1 MAILVKKGDPNPT
14 PTFGSIGTLGTA
26 GINTPVTSTVI
37 PSGATPTVPSG
48 GVAPSSPTSI
58 TQPAS
63 TSTFQKPTIS
73 PPSTSSPITSTL
85 IGAGAGAIAGNLLND
100 KTGKTLTDFLGI
112 TKPITKPVGGGAKQ
126 NPSGGTSGGLP
137 LKLDTTL
144 PQIGITKPA
153 TKPVVSSAP
162 YKDTSG
168 TTVSEDL
175 GGGYYQDGN
184 GNTYDGSG
192 NLVLSNQGENGYIYF
207 GDPNN
212 PVYFDKDYNEIS
224 SPYTDVPY
232 TETPDTTVADS
243 GYMMDDQGNIYD
255 SEGNFISYADGTVY
269 DTTRD
274 TLASEDTQ
282 PIEEEVQ
289 IGKEGGLITMM
300 RNGGNVQHFYSGG
313 RPSQSELDYQN
324 SAQTA
329 DYRDRSQDMVNAGYS
344 DNGDGT
350 YSTMQ
355 QDGSIV
361 TLDNMGTPINSP
373 LTKGYNKFGTPV
385 DFPIDLSARVMPLDE
400 NFSDY
405 ENIDR
410 SKDMLAAGYSD
421 NGNGTYSTP
430 LLDGTHRVAT
440 YNNMG
445 MPVDSPS
452 PIATP
457 YQDTSGTAVSMPY
470 NDTSGTTVSMP
481 SVGGTN
487 TTSPDT
493 PGGLSGITDMLKNG
507 GVQGA
512 LVGALLAQ
520 LMNSSGSS
528 GGQNQGVDMSK
539 VGALTPRTTNF
550 GIGPTNVVTADQYRN
565 PVGTG
570 TDIYGGTDLYH
581 NLNAPGFNPV
591 NPEPTPA
598 APTANPTA
606 PPMANGGLA
615 SSGQTHYT
623 FGKQVS
629 PMDNMG
635 LAPQAMKTGGLP
647 RPSGV
652 PMVDGRNDY
661 RMGAAVSGAGTG
673 QSDDIP
679 AMLADGEYVLDSD
692 LVSMLGDGS
701 NKAGSQILDKWRE
714 EIRRH
719 KRSAPVNKIP
729 PPAKSPLAYMKGI
742 K

>member
-1 MAILVKKGDPNPT
+1 
-14 PTFGSIGTLGTA
+14 
-26 GINTPVTSTVI
+26 
-37 PSGATPTVPSG
+37 
-48 GVAPSSPTSI
+48 
-58 TQPAS
+58 
-63 TSTFQKPTIS
+63 
-73 PPSTSSPITSTL
+73 
-85 IGAGAGAIAGNLLND
+85 
-100 KTGKTLTDFLGI
+100 
-112 TKPITKPVGGGAKQ
+112 
-126 NPSGGTSGGLP
+126 
-137 LKLDTTL
+137 
-144 PQIGITKPA
+144 
-153 TKPVVSSAP
+153 
-162 YKDTSG
+162 
-168 TTVSEDL
+168 
-175 GGGYYQDGN
+175 
-184 GNTYDGSG
+184 
-192 NLVLSNQGENGYIYF
+192 
-207 GDPNN
+207 
-212 PVYFDKDYNEIS
+212 
-224 SPYTDVPY
+224 
-232 TETPDTTVADS
+232 
-243 GYMMDDQGNIYD
+243 
-255 SEGNFISYADGTVY
+255 
-269 DTTRD
+269 
-274 TLASEDTQ
+274 
-282 PIEEEVQ
+282 
-289 IGKEGGLITMM
+289 
-300 RNGGNVQHFYSGG
+300 
-313 RPSQSELDYQN
+313 
-324 SAQTA
+324 
-329 DYRDRSQDMVNAGYS
+329 
-344 DNGDGT
+344 
-350 YSTMQ
+350 
-355 QDGSIV
+355 
-361 TLDNMGTPINSP
+361 
-373 LTKGYNKFGTPV
+373 
-385 DFPIDLSARVMPLDE
+385 
-400 NFSDY
+400 
-405 ENIDR
+405 
-410 SKDMLAAGYSD
+410 
-421 NGNGTYSTP
+421 
-430 LLDGTHRVAT
+430 
-440 YNNMG
+440 MG

-452 PIATP
+452 PVAI
-457 YQDTSGTAVSMPY
+457 
-470 NDTSGTTVSMP
+470 P
-481 SVGGTN
+481 SVGGTSSVDTSNTTN

-493 PGGLSGITDMLKNG
+493 SGGLSGITDMLKNG

-550 GIGPTNVVTADQYRN
+550 GIGPTNVVAADQYRN

-598 APTANPTA
+598 VAPTA

-635 LAPQAMKTGGLP
+635 LAPQAMKSGGLP

-652 PMVDGRNDY
+652 PMVEGRNDY

-701 NKAGSQILDKWRE
+701 NKAGSQILDNWRE

>member
-14 PTFGSIGTLGTA
+14 PTFGKIGTLGTA

-73 PPSTSSPITSTL
+73 APSTSSPITSTL
-85 IGAGAGAIAGNLLND
+85 VGAGAGAIAGNLLNA

-112 TKPITKPVGGGAKQ
+112 TKP
-126 NPSGGTSGGLP
+126 
-137 LKLDTTL
+137 KLDTTL
-144 PQIGITKPA
+144 PKIDASGNAGST
-153 TKPVVSSAP
+153 P
-162 YKDTSG
+162 YKDTSA

-192 NLVLSNQGENGYIYF
+192 NLVLSNQGENGYIYL

-232 TETPDTTVADS
+232 TGSPDTTLVDGAQTDTTVADS
-243 GYMMDDQGNIYD
+243 GNMMDEQGNIYD
-255 SEGNFISYADGTVY
+255 SEGNFISFADGSTF
-269 DTTRD
+269 DTELD
-274 TLASEDTQ
+274 GTQ
-282 PIEEEVQ
+282 FEEEDEEED
-289 IGKEGGLITMM
+289 KEGGLVTMM
-300 RNGGNVQHFYSGG
+300 RNGGNVRGFYNGG
-313 RPSQSELDYQN
+313 GASQSELDYQN

-329 DYRDRSQDMVNAGYS
+329 EYRDRSQNMVDAGYS

-361 TLDNMGTPINSP
+361 TFDNMGTPVNSP
-373 LTKGYNKFGTPV
+373 LSKEYT
-385 DFPIDLSARVMPLDE
+385 PIDDNSELIFDE
-400 NFSDY
+400 G
-405 ENIDR
+405 
-410 SKDMLAAGYSD
+410 M
-421 NGNGTYSTP
+421 STAEEDANAIGAP
-430 LLDGTHRVAT
+430 TPDGQF
-440 YNNMG
+440 G
-445 MPVDSPS
+445 S
-452 PIATP
+452 
-457 YQDTSGTAVSMPY
+457 
-470 NDTSGTTVSMP
+470 
-481 SVGGTN
+481 
-487 TTSPDT
+487 TSPDT
-493 PGGLSGITDMLKNG
+493 SGGLSGITDMLKNG

-550 GIGPTNVVTADQYRN
+550 GIGPANVVAADQYRN

-598 APTANPTA
+598 QTAPTAPIAPTA

-629 PMDNMG
+629 PMENMG

-652 PMVDGRNDY
+652 PMVEGRNDY

>member
-14 PTFGSIGTLGTA
+14 PTFGKIGTLGTA

-73 PPSTSSPITSTL
+73 APSTSSPITSTL
-85 IGAGAGAIAGNLLND
+85 VGAGAGAIAGNLLNA

-112 TKPITKPVGGGAKQ
+112 TKP
-126 NPSGGTSGGLP
+126 
-137 LKLDTTL
+137 KLDTTL
-144 PQIGITKPA
+144 PKIDASGNAGST
-153 TKPVVSSAP
+153 P
-162 YKDTSG
+162 YKDTSA

-232 TETPDTTVADS
+232 TGSPDTTLVDGTPENTTVADS
-243 GYMMDDQGNIYD
+243 GNMMDEQGNIYD
-255 SEGNFISYADGTVY
+255 SEGNFISFSDGSVY
-269 DTTRD
+269 DTTLD

-282 PIEEEVQ
+282 PIEEDVQ
-289 IGKEGGLITMM
+289 IGKEGGLVTMM
-300 RNGGNVQHFYSGG
+300 RNGGNVRGFYHGG
-313 RPSQSELDYQN
+313 GASQSELDYQN
-324 SAQTA
+324 APQTA
-329 DYRDRSQDMVNAGYS
+329 EYRDRSQNMVDAGYS

-361 TLDNMGTPINSP
+361 TFNNMGGQVNNP
-373 LTKGYNKFGTPV
+373 LSKGYTPGESKSG
-385 DFPIDLSARVMPLDE
+385 F
-400 NFSDY
+400 DY

-410 SKDMLAAGYSD
+410 SKDMLDAGYSD
-421 NGNGTYSTP
+421 NGNGTYSTQ
-430 LLDGTHRVAT
+430 LLDGTNRVAT

-445 MPVDSPS
+445 MPVD
-452 PIATP
+452 TL
-457 YQDTSGTAVSMPY
+457 
-470 NDTSGTTVSMP
+470 GTTVSMP
-481 SVGGTN
+481 SVGGTQYLDTYGGGTN
-487 TTSPDT
+487 TTSPDAS
-493 PGGLSGITDMLKNG
+493 GGLSGITDMLSNG

-550 GIGPTNVVTADQYRN
+550 GIGPANVVAADQYRN

-591 NPEPTPA
+591 NPEPIPA
-598 APTANPTA
+598 QTAPTAPIAPTA

-629 PMDNMG
+629 PMENMG

-652 PMVDGRNDY
+652 PMVEGRNDY

>member
-1 MAILVKKGDPNPT
+1 
-14 PTFGSIGTLGTA
+14 
-26 GINTPVTSTVI
+26 
-37 PSGATPTVPSG
+37 
-48 GVAPSSPTSI
+48 
-58 TQPAS
+58 
-63 TSTFQKPTIS
+63 
-73 PPSTSSPITSTL
+73 
-85 IGAGAGAIAGNLLND
+85 
-100 KTGKTLTDFLGI
+100 
-112 TKPITKPVGGGAKQ
+112 
-126 NPSGGTSGGLP
+126 
-137 LKLDTTL
+137 
-144 PQIGITKPA
+144 
-153 TKPVVSSAP
+153 
-162 YKDTSG
+162 
-168 TTVSEDL
+168 
-175 GGGYYQDGN
+175 
-184 GNTYDGSG
+184 
-192 NLVLSNQGENGYIYF
+192 
-207 GDPNN
+207 
-212 PVYFDKDYNEIS
+212 
-224 SPYTDVPY
+224 
-232 TETPDTTVADS
+232 
-243 GYMMDDQGNIYD
+243 
-255 SEGNFISYADGTVY
+255 
-269 DTTRD
+269 
-274 TLASEDTQ
+274 
-282 PIEEEVQ
+282 
-289 IGKEGGLITMM
+289 MM
-300 RNGGNVQHFYSGG
+300 RNGGNVRGFYHGG
-313 RPSQSELDYQN
+313 VASQSELDDQN
-324 SAQTA
+324 APQTA
-329 DYRDRSQDMVNAGYS
+329 EYRDRSQNMLDAGYS

-361 TLDNMGTPINSP
+361 TFDNMGTPVNSP
-373 LTKGYNKFGTPV
+373 LSKNYTPGESKSG
-385 DFPIDLSARVMPLDE
+385 F
-400 NFSDY
+400 DY

-410 SKDMLAAGYSD
+410 SKDMLDAGYSD

-445 MPVDSPS
+445 MPVD
-452 PIATP
+452 TL
-457 YQDTSGTAVSMPY
+457 
-470 NDTSGTTVSMP
+470 GTTVSMP
-481 SVGGTN
+481 SVGGTQYLDTYGGGTN
-487 TTSPDT
+487 TTSPDAS
-493 PGGLSGITDMLKNG
+493 GGLSGITDMLSNG

-591 NPEPTPA
+591 NPEPIPA
-598 APTANPTA
+598 QTAPTAPIAPTA

-629 PMDNMG
+629 PMENMG

-652 PMVDGRNDY
+652 PMVEGRNDY

>member
-14 PTFGSIGTLGTA
+14 PTFGKIGTLGTA

-63 TSTFQKPTIS
+63 TSTFQRPTIS

-85 IGAGAGAIAGNLLND
+85 VGAGAGAIAGNLLNA

-112 TKPITKPVGGGAKQ
+112 TKPKVG
-126 NPSGGTSGGLP
+126 GGTSGGLP
-137 LKLDTTL
+137 DFGTGKLTMQPPKIPTT
-144 PQIGITKPA
+144 PTGST
-153 TKPVVSSAP
+153 P

-184 GNTYDGSG
+184 GNMYDGSG
-192 NLVLSNQGENGYIYF
+192 NLVLSNNGANGYIYL

-224 SPYTDVPY
+224 NPDTGIPY
-232 TETPDTTVADS
+232 TETPDTSLVDGAQIDTTVADS
-243 GYMMDDQGNIYD
+243 GNMMDEQGNIYD
-255 SEGNFISYADGTVY
+255 SEGNFISFADGSVY
-269 DTTRD
+269 DPTFD
-274 TLASEDTQ
+274 SLASEDTQ
-282 PIEEEVQ
+282 YTDEEAA
-289 IGKEGGLITMM
+289 KDGGLITMM
-300 RNGGNVQHFYSGG
+300 RNGGNVKHFYDGG
-313 RPSQSELDYQN
+313 GASQSELDYQN
-324 SAQTA
+324 SAKTA
-329 DYRDRSQDMVNAGYS
+329 EYRDRSQDMVNAGYS

-361 TLDNMGTPINSP
+361 TFNNMGTPVNNP
-373 LTKGYNKFGTPV
+373 FAKGYEPTYTDTDPV
-385 DFPIDLSARVMPLDE
+385 
-400 NFSDY
+400 
-405 ENIDR
+405 
-410 SKDMLAAGYSD
+410 
-421 NGNGTYSTP
+421 
-430 LLDGTHRVAT
+430 
-440 YNNMG
+440 
-445 MPVDSPS
+445 
-452 PIATP
+452 ATP
-457 YQDTSGTAVSMPY
+457 YQDTSGTAVSAPY
-470 NDTSGTTVSMP
+470 QDTSGTTVSMP

-487 TTSPDT
+487 TTSPDSS
-493 PGGLSGITDMLKNG
+493 GGLSGITDMLKNG

-598 APTANPTA
+598 VAPTA

-629 PMDNMG
+629 PMENMG

-652 PMVDGRNDY
+652 PMVEGRNDY
-661 RMGAAVSGAGTG
+661 RQGAAVSGVGTG

-679 AMLADGEYVLDSD
+679 AMLADGEWVWDAD
-692 LVSMLGDGS
+692 TVSALGDGS
-701 NKAGSQILDKWRE
+701 NKAGSELLDAFRQSVRE
-714 EIRRH
+714 H
-719 KRSAPVNKIP
+719 KRSAPNNKIP
-729 PPAKSPLAYMKGI
+729 PPASPLQYMKVAMQKTGRS

>member
-14 PTFGSIGTLGTA
+14 PTFGKIGTLGTA

-100 KTGKTLTDFLGI
+100 KTGKTLTDL
-112 TKPITKPVGGGAKQ
+112 
-126 NPSGGTSGGLP
+126 L
-137 LKLDTTL
+137 
-144 PQIGITKPA
+144 GITKPA
-153 TKPVVSSAP
+153 TKPTGGVTGSGSSGVGAKP
-162 YKDTSG
+162 
-168 TTVSEDL
+168 TTGGLPSLPADSTNL
-175 GGGYYQDGN
+175 GGGYYQDPN
-184 GNTYDGSG
+184 GNMYDGSG
-192 NLVLSNQGENGYIYF
+192 NLVLSSNGENGYIYF

-224 SPYTDVPY
+224 NPDTGIPYIDTSG
-232 TETPDTTVADS
+232 TTTTVADS
-243 GYMMDDQGNIYD
+243 GNLVDEEGNIYD
-255 SEGNFISYADGTVY
+255 SEGNFISYADGSTV
-269 DTTRD
+269 DLTFD
-274 TLASEDTQ
+274 NLASNDIQ
-282 PIEEEVQ
+282 PIEDVQ
-289 IGKEGGLITMM
+289 IGKEGGLVTMM
-300 RNGGNVQHFYSGG
+300 KNGGNVRGFADGG
-313 RPSQSELDYQN
+313 NVAQDLLD
-324 SAQTA
+324 
-329 DYRDRSQDMVNAGYS
+329 VGYS

-350 YSTMQ
+350 YSTTLN
-355 QDGSIV
+355 DGSSFVVDSSGNPVISNAEEDA
-361 TLDNMGTPINSP
+361 TAIGAPIPNGQVGS
-373 LTKGYNKFGTPV
+373 TKDSTFG
-385 DFPIDLSARVMPLDE
+385 LSAVTD
-400 NFSDY
+400 
-405 ENIDR
+405 
-410 SKDMLAAGYSD
+410 
-421 NGNGTYSTP
+421 
-430 LLDGTHRVAT
+430 LLK
-440 YNNMG
+440 
-445 MPVDSPS
+445 S
-452 PIATP
+452 
-457 YQDTSGTAVSMPY
+457 
-470 NDTSGTTVSMP
+470 
-481 SVGGTN
+481 
-487 TTSPDT
+487 
-493 PGGLSGITDMLKNG
+493 G

-512 LVGALLAQ
+512 LVGSLIAQ
-520 LMNSSGSS
+520 LLNSSGSS
-528 GGQNQGVDMSK
+528 GGQNKGVDMSK

-598 APTANPTA
+598 VAPTA

-629 PMDNMG
+629 PMENMV

-652 PMVDGRNDY
+652 PMVEGRNDY
-661 RMGAAVSGAGTG
+661 RQGAAVSGAGTG

>member
-14 PTFGSIGTLGTA
+14 PTFGKIGTLGTA

-63 TSTFQKPTIS
+63 TSTFQRPTIS
-73 PPSTSSPITSTL
+73 APSTSSPITSTL
-85 IGAGAGAIAGNLLND
+85 VGAGAGAIAGNLLNA

-112 TKPITKPVGGGAKQ
+112 TKPITKPVGGGAKKDT
-126 NPSGGTSGGLP
+126 SGGTSGGLP
-137 LKLDTTL
+137 NFGTGKLTMEPPKIPTTPTGDT
-144 PQIGITKPA
+144 
-153 TKPVVSSAP
+153 P
-162 YKDTSG
+162 YEDTSG

-175 GGGYYQDGN
+175 GGGYYQDGS
-184 GNTYDGSG
+184 GNMYDGSG
-192 NLVLSNQGENGYIYF
+192 NLVLSNQGENGYIYL

-224 SPYTDVPY
+224 SPYTDVPN
-232 TETPDTTVADS
+232 TGSSDTTLVDGTPEDTTVADS
-243 GYMMDDQGNIYD
+243 GYMMDEQGNIYD
-255 SEGNFISYADGTVY
+255 SEGNFLSYADGSVY
-269 DTTRD
+269 DTSLD
-274 TLASEDTQ
+274 NVAIDDTQ
-282 PIEEEVQ
+282 YEDEEEA
-289 IGKEGGLITMM
+289 KEGGLVTMM
-300 RNGGNVQHFYSGG
+300 RNGGNVRGFYGG
-313 RPSQSELDYQN
+313 GGASQSELDYQN
-324 SAQTA
+324 SAQTSE
-329 DYRDRSQDMVNAGYS
+329 YRDRSQDMVNAGYS

-361 TLDNMGTPINSP
+361 TFDNMGTPINSP
-373 LTKGYNKFGTPV
+373 LSKGYT
-385 DFPIDLSARVMPLDE
+385 PIDTLPYFKDE
-400 NFSDY
+400 G
-405 ENIDR
+405 
-410 SKDMLAAGYSD
+410 M
-421 NGNGTYSTP
+421 STAEEDANAIGAP
-430 LLDGTHRVAT
+430 TPDGQFGSTT
-440 YNNMG
+440 
-445 MPVDSPS
+445 

-457 YQDTSGTAVSMPY
+457 YQ
-470 NDTSGTTVSMP
+470 DTSGTTVSMP
-481 SVGGTN
+481 SVGGTPYVDTSG
-487 TTSPDT
+487 TTVTQTPDAS
-493 PGGLSGITDMLKNG
+493 GGLSGITDMLKNG

-550 GIGPTNVVTADQYRN
+550 GIGPANVVTADQYRN

-598 APTANPTA
+598 VAPTA

-629 PMDNMG
+629 PMENMG

-652 PMVDGRNDY
+652 PMVEGRNDY

>member
-1 MAILVKKGDPNPT
+1 MEPPKIPPNQT
-14 PTFGSIGTLGTA
+14 
-26 GINTPVTSTVI
+26 
-37 PSGATPTVPSG
+37 
-48 GVAPSSPTSI
+48 
-58 TQPAS
+58 
-63 TSTFQKPTIS
+63 
-73 PPSTSSPITSTL
+73 
-85 IGAGAGAIAGNLLND
+85 
-100 KTGKTLTDFLGI
+100 
-112 TKPITKPVGGGAKQ
+112 
-126 NPSGGTSGGLP
+126 GGT
-137 LKLDTTL
+137 
-144 PQIGITKPA
+144 
-153 TKPVVSSAP
+153 P

-175 GGGYYQDGN
+175 GGGYYQDGS
-184 GNTYDGSG
+184 GNMYDGNG
-192 NLVLSNQGENGYIYF
+192 NLVLSNQGENGYIYL

-232 TETPDTTVADS
+232 TGSSDSGNMMDEQGNVYDSQGNLISWADGTPEDTTVADS
-243 GYMMDDQGNIYD
+243 GNMMDEQGNIYD
-255 SEGNFISYADGTVY
+255 SEGNFLSYADGSVY
-269 DTTRD
+269 DTSLD
-274 TLASEDTQ
+274 NVAIDDTQ
-282 PIEEEVQ
+282 PVEEEDA
-289 IGKEGGLITMM
+289 KEGGLVTMM
-300 RNGGNVQHFYSGG
+300 RNGGNVRGFYHGG
-313 RPSQSELDYQN
+313 VASQSELDYQN
-324 SAQTA
+324 SAQAA
-329 DYRDRSQDMVNAGYS
+329 DYRDRSQNMVDAGYS

-355 QDGSIV
+355 QDGTIV
-361 TLDNMGTPINSP
+361 TFNNMGTQVNNP
-373 LTKGYNKFGTPV
+373 LSKGYT
-385 DFPIDLSARVMPLDE
+385 PIDDNSELIPFDE
-400 NFSDY
+400 G
-405 ENIDR
+405 
-410 SKDMLAAGYSD
+410 M
-421 NGNGTYSTP
+421 STAEEDANAIGAP
-430 LLDGTHRVAT
+430 TPDGQFGSTT
-440 YNNMG
+440 
-445 MPVDSPS
+445 

-457 YQDTSGTAVSMPY
+457 YQ
-470 NDTSGTTVSMP
+470 DTSGTTVSMP

-487 TTSPDT
+487 TTSPDAS
-493 PGGLSGITDMLKNG
+493 GGLSGITDMLKNG

-598 APTANPTA
+598 VSPTA
-606 PPMANGGLA
+606 PTMANGGLA

-629 PMDNMG
+629 PMENMG

-652 PMVDGRNDY
+652 PMVEGRNDY

>member
-14 PTFGSIGTLGTA
+14 PTFGKIGTLGTA

-37 PSGATPTVPSG
+37 PSGAPN
-48 GVAPSSPTSI
+48 SPTSI

-73 PPSTSSPITSTL
+73 APSTSSPITSTL
-85 IGAGAGAIAGNLLND
+85 VGAGAGAIAGNLLNA

-112 TKPITKPVGGGAKQ
+112 TKP
-126 NPSGGTSGGLP
+126 
-137 LKLDTTL
+137 KLDTTL
-144 PQIGITKPA
+144 PKSGA
-153 TKPVVSSAP
+153 SGNVGSAP

-175 GGGYYQDGN
+175 GGGYYQDGS
-184 GNTYDGSG
+184 GNMYDGSG
-192 NLVLSNQGENGYIYF
+192 KLVLSNQGENGYIYL

-224 SPYTDVPY
+224 SPYTDVPN
-232 TETPDTTVADS
+232 TGSSDTTLVDGTPEDTTVADS
-243 GYMMDDQGNIYD
+243 GNMMDEQGNIYD
-255 SEGNFISYADGTVY
+255 SEGNFISYADGSVY
-269 DTTRD
+269 DTSLD
-274 TLASEDTQ
+274 NVAIDDTQ
-282 PIEEEVQ
+282 YEDEEEA
-289 IGKEGGLITMM
+289 KEGGLVTMM
-300 RNGGNVQHFYSGG
+300 KNGGNVRSFYDGG
-313 RPSQSELDYQN
+313 GASQSELDYQN
-324 SAQTA
+324 SAQTSE
-329 DYRDRSQDMVNAGYS
+329 YRDRSQDMVDAGYS

-361 TLDNMGTPINSP
+361 TFNNMGTPVNNP
-373 LTKGYNKFGTPV
+373 LSKNYTPGESKSG
-385 DFPIDLSARVMPLDE
+385 F
-400 NFSDY
+400 DY

-410 SKDMLAAGYSD
+410 SKDMLDAGYSD

-452 PIATP
+452 PVAI
-457 YQDTSGTAVSMPY
+457 
-470 NDTSGTTVSMP
+470 P
-481 SVGGTN
+481 SVGGTP
-487 TTSPDT
+487 TFDTSNNKGQGSVSNMERDLTQTPDVS
-493 PGGLSGITDMLKNG
+493 GGLSGITDMLSNG

-550 GIGPTNVVTADQYRN
+550 GIGPTNVVTADQYIN

-598 APTANPTA
+598 VAPTAPT
-606 PPMANGGLA
+606 MANGGLA

-629 PMDNMG
+629 PMENMG

-652 PMVDGRNDY
+652 PMVEGRNDY

>member
-26 GINTPVTSTVI
+26 GIHAPVTSTVI

-58 TQPAS
+58 TQPTG
-63 TSTFQKPTIS
+63 TSTVQKPVVS

-85 IGAGAGAIAGNLLND
+85 VGAGAGAIAGNLLNA
-100 KTGKTLTDFLGI
+100 KTGKTLTDL
-112 TKPITKPVGGGAKQ
+112 
-126 NPSGGTSGGLP
+126 L
-137 LKLDTTL
+137 
-144 PQIGITKPA
+144 GITKPA
-153 TKPVVSSAP
+153 TKPTGGATGSGSSGVGAKP
-162 YKDTSG
+162 ITGGLPSLPADSTN
-168 TTVSEDL
+168 L
-175 GGGYYQDGN
+175 GGGYYQDSN
-184 GNTYDGSG
+184 GNMYDGSG
-192 NLVLSNQGENGYIYF
+192 NLVLSSNGENGYIYF
-207 GDPNN
+207 GDPNH

-224 SPYTDVPY
+224 NPDTGIPYIDTSGATVVDGTPTD
-232 TETPDTTVADS
+232 TPSTTVADS
-243 GYMMDDQGNIYD
+243 GYMMDEQGNIYD
-255 SEGNFISYADGTVY
+255 SEGNFISYADGSVY
-269 DTTRD
+269 DPTFD
-274 TLASEDTQ
+274 SLASDDTQ
-282 PIEEEVQ
+282 YLIPYTDEEAA
-289 IGKEGGLITMM
+289 KDGGLITMM
-300 RNGGNVQHFYSGG
+300 KNGGNVQRFADGG
-313 RPSQSELDYQN
+313 DV
-324 SAQTA
+324 
-329 DYRDRSQDMVNAGYS
+329 SQDLLDAGYS

-350 YSTMQ
+350 YSTTLN
-355 QDGSIV
+355 DGSSFMVDSSGNPVISNAEEDA
-361 TLDNMGTPINSP
+361 TAIGAPTPSGQVGS
-373 LTKGYNKFGTPV
+373 TTDSTFG
-385 DFPIDLSARVMPLDE
+385 LSAVTD
-400 NFSDY
+400 
-405 ENIDR
+405 
-410 SKDMLAAGYSD
+410 
-421 NGNGTYSTP
+421 
-430 LLDGTHRVAT
+430 LLK
-440 YNNMG
+440 
-445 MPVDSPS
+445 S
-452 PIATP
+452 
-457 YQDTSGTAVSMPY
+457 
-470 NDTSGTTVSMP
+470 
-481 SVGGTN
+481 
-487 TTSPDT
+487 
-493 PGGLSGITDMLKNG
+493 G

-512 LVGALLAQ
+512 LVGSLIAQ
-520 LMNSSGSS
+520 LLNSSGSS
-528 GGQNQGVDMSK
+528 GGQNKGVDMSK

-550 GIGPTNVVTADQYRN
+550 GIGPANVVTADQYRN

-598 APTANPTA
+598 VAPTA

-629 PMDNMG
+629 PMENMG
-635 LAPQAMKTGGLP
+635 LAPQAMKSGGLP

-652 PMVDGRNDY
+652 PMVEGRNDY

>member
-26 GINTPVTSTVI
+26 GIHAPVTSTVI

-58 TQPAS
+58 TQPTG
-63 TSTFQKPTIS
+63 TSTVQKPVVS

-85 IGAGAGAIAGNLLND
+85 VGAGAGAIAGNLLNA
-100 KTGKTLTDFLGI
+100 KTGKTLTDL
-112 TKPITKPVGGGAKQ
+112 
-126 NPSGGTSGGLP
+126 L
-137 LKLDTTL
+137 
-144 PQIGITKPA
+144 GITKPA
-153 TKPVVSSAP
+153 TMPTGGATGSGSSGVGAKPITGGLPSLPA
-162 YKDTSG
+162 DRTN
-168 TTVSEDL
+168 L
-175 GGGYYQDGN
+175 GGGYYQDSN
-184 GNTYDGSG
+184 GNMYDGSG
-192 NLVLSNQGENGYIYF
+192 NLVLSSNGENGYIYF
-207 GDPNN
+207 GDPNH

-224 SPYTDVPY
+224 NPDTGIPYIDTSGATVVDGTPTD
-232 TETPDTTVADS
+232 TPSTTVADS
-243 GYMMDDQGNIYD
+243 GYMMDEQGNIYD
-255 SEGNFISYADGTVY
+255 SEGNFISYADGSVY
-269 DTTRD
+269 DPTD
-274 TLASEDTQ
+274 EFDSLASDDTQ
-282 PIEEEVQ
+282 YLIPFMEEA
-289 IGKEGGLITMM
+289 KDGGLITMM
-300 RNGGNVQHFYSGG
+300 KNGGNVQRFADGG
-313 RPSQSELDYQN
+313 DV
-324 SAQTA
+324 
-329 DYRDRSQDMVNAGYS
+329 SQDLLDAGYS

-350 YSTMQ
+350 YSTTLN
-355 QDGSIV
+355 DGSSFMVDSSGNPVISNAEEDA
-361 TLDNMGTPINSP
+361 TAIGAPTPSGQVGS
-373 LTKGYNKFGTPV
+373 TTDSTFG
-385 DFPIDLSARVMPLDE
+385 LSAVTD
-400 NFSDY
+400 
-405 ENIDR
+405 
-410 SKDMLAAGYSD
+410 
-421 NGNGTYSTP
+421 
-430 LLDGTHRVAT
+430 LLK
-440 YNNMG
+440 
-445 MPVDSPS
+445 S
-452 PIATP
+452 
-457 YQDTSGTAVSMPY
+457 
-470 NDTSGTTVSMP
+470 
-481 SVGGTN
+481 
-487 TTSPDT
+487 
-493 PGGLSGITDMLKNG
+493 G

-512 LVGALLAQ
+512 LVGSLIAQ
-520 LMNSSGSS
+520 LLNSSGSS
-528 GGQNQGVDMSK
+528 GGQNKGVDMSK

-550 GIGPTNVVTADQYRN
+550 GIGPANVVTADQYRN

-598 APTANPTA
+598 VAPTA

-629 PMDNMG
+629 PMENMG
-635 LAPQAMKTGGLP
+635 LAPQAMKSGGLP

-652 PMVDGRNDY
+652 PMVEGRNDY